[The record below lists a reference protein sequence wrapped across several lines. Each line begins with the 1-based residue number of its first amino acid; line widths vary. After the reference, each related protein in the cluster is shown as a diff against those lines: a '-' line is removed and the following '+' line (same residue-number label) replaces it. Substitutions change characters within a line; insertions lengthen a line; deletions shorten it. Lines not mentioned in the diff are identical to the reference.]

1 MSREL
6 LDFLRARLKDDED
19 YARNA
24 YADHND
30 AGPNWY
36 EQWSGALNI
45 GEEED
50 LVLTNDSA
58 ISRFMARHDPARVL
72 REVEAKRAVL
82 NAYLPPDADVHP
94 GLPCINFEGQD
105 PADYDEYDSCSRHLD
120 AAPRLLRSNHVLR
133 LLALSYADHSDYRD
147 EWRLDD
153 TR

>member
-6 LDFLRARLKDDED
+6 LDFLRARLQDDED

-30 AGPNWY
+30 AGPKWY

-58 ISRFMARHDPARVL
+58 ISRHMERHDPARVL
-72 REVEAKRAVL
+72 AEVEAKRALLDDYERFVAERRRMMGGWDSYPETSPVL
-82 NAYLPPDADVHP
+82 TAFATV
-94 GLPCINFEGQD
+94 
-105 PADYDEYDSCSRHLD
+105 
-120 AAPRLLRSNHVLR
+120 
-133 LLALSYADHSDYRD
+133 YADHPDYRS
-147 EWRLDD
+147 EWRS
-153 TR
+153 